1 MKEKNDNELSVQ
13 TNFQRVQKLSS
24 ATILLAV
31 GVIMAVIGILAI
43 IITVYFNVA
52 INFANEK
59 CDFKIDNIFSNILF
73 TCLGLALIYGFYKLA
88 PKINKKILL
97 VIALA
102 ISLFIG
108 CGWVNRIEFKPIS
121 DQSLIVYCGEKFVD
135 NDLPTI
141 LNPR

>member
-31 GVIMAVIGILAI
+31 SVIMAVIGILAI

-108 CGWVNRIEFKPIS
+108 CSWVNRIEFKPIS

>member
-31 GVIMAVIGILAI
+31 SVIMAVIGILAI

>member
-43 IITVYFNVA
+43 IITVYSNVA

-108 CGWVNRIEFKPIS
+108 CSWVNRIEFKPIS

>member
-52 INFANEK
+52 INFAKEK

-108 CGWVNRIEFKPIS
+108 CSWVNRIEFKPIS

>member
-108 CGWVNRIEFKPIS
+108 CSWVNRIEFKPIS

>member
-88 PKINKKILL
+88 PKINKNF
-97 VIALA
+97 
-102 ISLFIG
+102 ISN
-108 CGWVNRIEFKPIS
+108 CTC
-121 DQSLIVYCGEKFVD
+121 Y
-135 NDLPTI
+135 
-141 LNPR
+141 